1 MDETELEKELTKK
14 LQKRLRPS
22 WHELRYD
29 EKRNK
34 PYLVGKKKETDG
46 MRTLCLVN
54 GGMNMNFQG
63 LKTHIKDSGSSNITL
78 AIYSDD
84 STSVFYKCQ
93 MGLKSHFLRDQ
104 TIESTEKSGEN
115 G

>member
-1 MDETELEKELTKK
+1 MDQFELEKELTKK

-29 EKRNK
+29 EKRHK
-34 PYLVGKKKETDG
+34 PYLVGKKKENDET
-46 MRTLCLVN
+46 RTLCLVN

-63 LKTHIKDSGSSNITL
+63 LKSHIRDSGSSNITL
-78 AIYSDD
+78 AIYCDD

-93 MGLKSHFLRDQ
+93 MGLKSPFLGDQ
-104 TIESTEKSGEN
+104 TIESAENSGKN

>member
-1 MDETELEKELTKK
+1 MDQTDLEKGLTKK

-29 EKRNK
+29 EIRNK
-34 PYLVGKKKETDG
+34 PYLIGKKKETDEIK
-46 MRTLCLVN
+46 TLCLVD
-54 GGMNMNFQG
+54 GCRNMNFQG
-63 LKTHIKDSGSSNITL
+63 LVNHIQDSGQSSITL

-93 MGLKSHFLRDQ
+93 MGLKSPFLR
-104 TIESTEKSGEN
+104 E
-115 G
+115 